1 VRLYRSTSEQVKAK
15 MKNLI
20 EMLKRHE
27 GVRSTVYVCSAGYET
42 IGVGRNIS
50 ATGLGLS
57 DDEVDYLLQND
68 IERVIKEL
76 SAEYRWFNSLDDVR
90 KDAMI
95 DISFNLGATR
105 LRGFKRALA
114 AMEVADY
121 KLAAKEFLDSKW
133 SQDVKGRAHELAS
146 MIETGEY
153 LL

>member
-1 VRLYRSTSEQVKAK
+1 MTDKL
-15 MKNLI
+15 L

-27 GVRSTVYVCSAGYET
+27 GVEHHIYRCSAGFWT
-42 IGVGRNIS
+42 LGAGRNVDPQG
-50 ATGLGLS
+50 GLGLS

-105 LRGFKRALA
+105 LRGFRRALA

-121 KLAAKEFLDSKW
+121 TTAAKEFLDSKW
-133 SQDVKGRAHELAS
+133 SRDVKGRATELCY
-146 MIETGEY
+146 MIETGNY
-153 LL
+153 L

>member
-1 VRLYRSTSEQVKAK
+1 VTEKL
-15 MKNLI
+15 L

-27 GVRSTVYVCSAGYET
+27 GVKSHVYLCSAGYET

-50 ATGLGLS
+50 KSGLGMS
-57 DDEVDYLLQND
+57 ADEVDYLLEND

-76 SAEYRWFNSLDDVR
+76 SSEYPWFKDLDDVR

-121 KLAAKEFLDSKW
+121 KTAAKEFLDSKW
-133 SQDVKGRAHELAS
+133 SRDVKGRATELCY
-146 MIETGEY
+146 MIEMGSY
-153 LL
+153 L